1 MDGQTSA
8 AGPASSCD
16 ALGPRLNSPGPNLET
31 KPGSAICAGS
41 TCIRVLADLSVYCL
55 RKFMHSNLQCA
66 TFLQCL
72 LNTHTTAAIGSNTCF
87 FPQPLSPVVV
97 IFLASS
103 ATAAV
108 SQGLPGRQ
116 LSIYLSIHPSIHLS
130 IYLACLSNCVSSYRP
145 IYLSIYQS
153 INLSIYLSL
162 SLYRTPQ
169 IGGVGGTRVLAHSI
183 WKNEIHV
190 PNHQPV
196 IYIYIYIIIISFIT
210 VSWAITAT
218 FMYSTLPH
226 VRKAPLS
233 PLRHSLASCKPGRD
247 QMVT

>member
-116 LSIYLSIHPSIHLS
+116 LSIYLSIYPSIHLS
-130 IYLACLSNCVSSYRP
+130 ISPVYLTVYLAIDPSTHLP
-145 IYLSIYQS
+145 INLSIYQS
-153 INLSIYLSL
+153 IYLSISLSL
-162 SLYRTPQ
+162 STGPP
-169 IGGVGGTRVLAHSI
+169 
-183 WKNEIHV
+183 K
-190 PNHQPV
+190 
-196 IYIYIYIIIISFIT
+196 
-210 VSWAITAT
+210 
-218 FMYSTLPH
+218 
-226 VRKAPLS
+226 
-233 PLRHSLASCKPGRD
+233 
-247 QMVT
+247 

>member
-116 LSIYLSIHPSIHLS
+116 LSIYLSIHPSIHPSIHLSRLS
-130 IYLACLSNCVSSYRP
+130 ISPVYLTVDPSSYRP
-145 IYLSIYQS
+145 INLSIYQS
-153 INLSIYLSL
+153 INLSINLSIYLSIYLSL
-162 SLYRTPQ
+162 SL
-169 IGGVGGTRVLAHSI
+169 
-183 WKNEIHV
+183 
-190 PNHQPV
+190 
-196 IYIYIYIIIISFIT
+196 
-210 VSWAITAT
+210 
-218 FMYSTLPH
+218 STGPP
-226 VRKAPLS
+226 K
-233 PLRHSLASCKPGRD
+233 
-247 QMVT
+247 

>member
-116 LSIYLSIHPSIHLS
+116 LSIYLSIHPSIH
-130 IYLACLSNCVSSYRP
+130 
-145 IYLSIYQS
+145 IYLSISPVYLTVYLAIDPSTYQS
-153 INLSIYLSL
+153 INLSIYLSISISL

-169 IGGVGGTRVLAHSI
+169 IGGSA
-183 WKNEIHV
+183 
-190 PNHQPV
+190 
-196 IYIYIYIIIISFIT
+196 
-210 VSWAITAT
+210 A
-218 FMYSTLPH
+218 
-226 VRKAPLS
+226 
-233 PLRHSLASCKPGRD
+233 PGR
-247 QMVT
+247 

>member
-55 RKFMHSNLQCA
+55 RKFMYSNLQCA

-116 LSIYLSIHPSIHLS
+116 LSIYLSIYPSIHLS
-130 IYLACLSNCVSSYRP
+130 ISPVYLTVYLAIDPST
-145 IYLSIYQS
+145 YQS
-153 INLSIYLSL
+153 INLSIYQSIYLSL
-162 SLYRTPQ
+162 STGPP
-169 IGGVGGTRVLAHSI
+169 
-183 WKNEIHV
+183 K
-190 PNHQPV
+190 
-196 IYIYIYIIIISFIT
+196 
-210 VSWAITAT
+210 
-218 FMYSTLPH
+218 
-226 VRKAPLS
+226 
-233 PLRHSLASCKPGRD
+233 
-247 QMVT
+247 

>member
-116 LSIYLSIHPSIHLS
+116 LSIYLSIHPSIHPS
-130 IYLACLSNCVSSYRP
+130 IYLSISPVYLTVYLAIDPSTHLP
-145 IYLSIYQS
+145 INLSIYQS

-162 SLYRTPQ
+162 SL
-169 IGGVGGTRVLAHSI
+169 
-183 WKNEIHV
+183 
-190 PNHQPV
+190 
-196 IYIYIYIIIISFIT
+196 
-210 VSWAITAT
+210 
-218 FMYSTLPH
+218 STGPP
-226 VRKAPLS
+226 K
-233 PLRHSLASCKPGRD
+233 
-247 QMVT
+247 